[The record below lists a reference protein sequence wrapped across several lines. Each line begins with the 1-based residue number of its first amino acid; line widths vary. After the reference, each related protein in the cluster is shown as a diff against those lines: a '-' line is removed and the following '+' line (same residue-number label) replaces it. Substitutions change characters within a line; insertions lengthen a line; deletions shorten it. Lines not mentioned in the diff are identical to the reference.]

1 MKKETQSQKKFC
13 QKTKITKFD
22 VHSLTFDA
30 DVLCNEMKLKDRW
43 NTKRDECLF
52 AQKKRQKKTVYS
64 FYLTFL
70 EMLLIFI
77 LFSTA
82 SSSNCSSSIRAT
94 MTSVKLCGDIWNAS
108 TLKLLRLWSCE
119 MIMQVRRNSSTEE
132 LGGKI

>member
-52 AQKKRQKKTVYS
+52 AQKKKTKKDS
-64 FYLTFL
+64 L
-70 EMLLIFI
+70 FI
-77 LFSTA
+77 LPHFF
-82 SSSNCSSSIRAT
+82 RD
-94 MTSVKLCGDIWNAS
+94 VVDFYPL
-108 TLKLLRLWSCE
+108 
-119 MIMQVRRNSSTEE
+119 
-132 LGGKI
+132 